1 MLYQFVLTRLFKN
14 AKEELI
20 LNSDYEI
27 AKQIASIRKENK
39 SEVIKLRKELSI
51 ASKEN
56 GRLESL
62 VKSAKKKEENF
73 ESKEKNL
80 NLKIKY

>member
-62 VKSAKKKEENF
+62 VKSAKRRGTF
-73 ESKEKNL
+73 EARD
-80 NLKIKY
+80 